1 MRRLA
6 MLALCAS
13 VGASFAGAA
22 DAAPRKRAVHK
33 APPPMPEIE
42 RKTNYP
48 SFYLGVHLGGGWSH
62 LAGDASASP
71 SGVIGGLQAGLN
83 YQVDNLVFGAET
95 ELSAA
100 GMSGGGSG
108 TIGGTSV
115 TGSAKHDWFA
125 TLAGRFG
132 VASGRTLYFLKG
144 GVAWTEYKR
153 DYRSAAGGTA
163 TDSGTRTGWLI
174 GFGIEH
180 ALTETVSG
188 KIEYNYMDFGSS
200 TVTPATTGGI
210 AATAAALKID
220 THVVKV
226 GLNQRFTPFR

>member
-13 VGASFAGAA
+13 ACASLAGTA
-22 DAAPRKRAVHK
+22 DAAPRKLAVHK
-33 APPPMPEIE
+33 APPMPEIKH
-42 RKTNYP
+42 RPNYP
-48 SFYLGVHLGGGWSH
+48 SFYIGVHLGGGWSQFT
-62 LAGDASASP
+62 GDASASP
-71 SGVIGGLQAGLN
+71 SGVLGGVQAGMN
-83 YQVDNLVFGAET
+83 YQIDNLVFGAEA

-100 GMSGGGSG
+100 GVSGNGGG

-125 TLAGRFG
+125 TFAGRFG
-132 VASGRTLYFLKG
+132 VASGRTLVYLKG

-174 GFGIEH
+174 GIGVEQ
-180 ALTETVSG
+180 ALTDTMSG

-200 TVTPATTGGI
+200 TVTPATTGGL
-210 AATAAALKID
+210 AATPAALKID
-220 THVVKV
+220 THVVKL
-226 GLNQRFTPFR
+226 GLNHRFAPFR